1 MKIKF
6 GPKFS
11 PATLLLVGLVG
22 VAPLGCLSES
32 EKDAVPASGNVS
44 EVAESEDDA
53 VPASG
58 DAVPA
63 SDNVSEASESEDDA
77 VPASGDVSEDVSA
90 ASSAYSLTGFA
101 SGDTGG
107 GVVSESD
114 TAHYRKVYNA
124 TDLALA

>member
-44 EVAESEDDA
+44 EVA
-53 VPASG
+53 
-58 DAVPA
+58 
-63 SDNVSEASESEDDA
+63 ESEDDA